1 MEKRELR
8 FRNRLAYGA
17 GDLYG
22 GGAFMVIGVYFLLF
36 LTTVVGLNPALAGL
50 IISLGKVWDAV
61 TDPAMGLISDRTR
74 SRFGRRRV
82 YFLIG
87 IFPIGLSFFLLW
99 VTVNPASQLLSFFY
113 YLFAYMFFNT
123 VFTMVMVPYN
133 TLPAEMVSG
142 YADRSRMVGVRM
154 IFSQL
159 GTLFCAVVPGVIFG
173 MKGRTSEGYLSFA
186 LVIGI
191 FFMLPWIFT
200 YLGTWERQE
209 EPGAEE
215 ESGELKNIFR
225 EFFSTFRN
233 RSFRSHVGMYL
244 SAYAAMDIFMASLI
258 YYLIY
263 YLRYQGGEQLIMGV
277 VLCVQII
284 GVFTAS
290 RESMRFGNART
301 YRIHLVIWMI
311 GLTGLALLP
320 PGVPVWAVLVF
331 GAVFGFGMAGGVFV
345 PYNNLAFVI
354 DADTIL
360 TGKRREGIYSGM
372 ATFTR
377 KIAQAASLQLVG
389 IGLSLAGFV
398 KGAEVQS
405 PATVTGIRILFISLP
420 LALMVLGLVFSR
432 FFRIT
437 PETHKTMMIEMENR
451 RAGRDG
457 SDDPEVVRVCEL
469 VTGHPY
475 AELGRQR

>member
-1 MEKRELR
+1 
-8 FRNRLAYGA
+8 
-17 GDLYG
+17 
-22 GGAFMVIGVYFLLF
+22 
-36 LTTVVGLNPALAGL
+36 
-50 IISLGKVWDAV
+50 
-61 TDPAMGLISDRTR
+61 
-74 SRFGRRRV
+74 
-82 YFLIG
+82 
-87 IFPIGLSFFLLW
+87 
-99 VTVNPASQLLSFFY
+99 
-113 YLFAYMFFNT
+113 
-123 VFTMVMVPYN
+123 
-133 TLPAEMVSG
+133 
-142 YADRSRMVGVRM
+142 
-154 IFSQL
+154 
-159 GTLFCAVVPGVIFG
+159 
-173 MKGRTSEGYLSFA
+173 
-186 LVIGI
+186 
-191 FFMLPWIFT
+191 
-200 YLGTWERQE
+200 
-209 EPGAEE
+209 
-215 ESGELKNIFR
+215 
-225 EFFSTFRN
+225 
-233 RSFRSHVGMYL
+233 MYL